1 MSCILF
7 RGTPPRES
15 DCGPRAHGRSGDL
28 PMSGSVV
35 DAEGDAAKSELGA
48 GAEPPCQPPFER
60 ISHNEPWFR
69 ARIAVRSG
77 RLFHSDRGGGNA
89 YLTGGF
95 PHGGGGAIAILPNG
109 FYSLSPDWRYLAL
122 VQYGS
127 SGQYD
132 QSLTLWDASS
142 LLGRGTELALLAENI
157 PIGRE
162 GSLNSTILF
171 LPGMR
176 SLAVFTYCPSCPE
189 TMMTEIYSIDP
200 SSDYAAVFPMDVGG
214 LPVVFVTAGGL
225 FKDVAPY
232 VDGVA
237 ALDWEGIKLLNVWSG
252 ETLSIDL
259 PQAPWSVRL
268 EVHPGGQ
275 LAAVLNPDGIQI
287 FDIYAE
293 QAIASIP
300 WLEDNRLWSVAF
312 SPDGR
317 FLATAD
323 DRDVLVRSGSTYE
336 LIHAI
341 PYSGERPV
349 LTFSPDGSILAARGG
364 ATEIVLWNTETGQVV
379 SRFAGASN
387 LTFSPDGSLILV
399 QRERDL
405 VLWGLP

>member
-1 MSCILF
+1 
-7 RGTPPRES
+7 
-15 DCGPRAHGRSGDL
+15 
-28 PMSGSVV
+28 
-35 DAEGDAAKSELGA
+35 
-48 GAEPPCQPPFER
+48 
-60 ISHNEPWFR
+60 
-69 ARIAVRSG
+69 
-77 RLFHSDRGGGNA
+77 
-89 YLTGGF
+89 
-95 PHGGGGAIAILPNG
+95 
-109 FYSLSPDWRYLAL
+109 
-122 VQYGS
+122 
-127 SGQYD
+127 
-132 QSLTLWDASS
+132 
-142 LLGRGTELALLAENI
+142 
-157 PIGRE
+157 
-162 GSLNSTILF
+162 
-171 LPGMR
+171 
-176 SLAVFTYCPSCPE
+176 
-189 TMMTEIYSIDP
+189 MMTEIYSIDP

-214 LPVVFVTAGGL
+214 VPVVFVTAGGL

>member
-1 MSCILF
+1 MNRGFVLVLLF
-7 RGTPPRES
+7 VAGACSTATEGAATPTSPAVSPTAEV
-15 DCGPRAHGRSGDL
+15 GPSPSYPDTATPGL
-28 PMSGSVV
+28 PATSTPSATNATSPPQATASVQAPTI
-35 DAEGDAAKSELGA
+35 DATAISPVNATNLLELG
-48 GAEPPCQPPFER
+48 R
-60 ISHNEPWFR
+60 I
-69 ARIAVRSG
+69 G
-77 RLFHSDRGGGNA
+77 
-89 YLTGGF
+89 
-95 PHGGGGAIAILPNG
+95 ILPNG